1 MNKIRAT
8 VLYDRLEL
16 AANAIVS
23 SLYAFAFFMIYKDG
37 AWVFEN
43 SVFSTIV
50 FLTSTSLYIGA
61 TLGLMELADYR
72 DSLSG

>member
-1 MNKIRAT
+1 MNKIKAT

-37 AWVFEN
+37 VWVLEN

-50 FLTSTSLYIGA
+50 FLISTSLYIGM
-61 TLGLMELADYR
+61 TLGLMELANYR
-72 DSLSG
+72 DSLND